1 MTIDASDIHG
11 PFEVLDVGKR
21 GSRDHACGGEASS
34 AEAEA
39 MAGPGPSV
47 AQVGMDRAGMDRAG
61 MDRAGMDT
69 ESRRRI
75 GRNLRILYG
84 NVLDL
89 PLPDRFETLLA
100 ELAAKPASRETS

>member
-21 GSRDHACGGEASS
+21 VPRDHACGGEASS

-39 MAGPGPSV
+39 MAGPGPGV
-47 AQVGMDRAGMDRAG
+47 AQVGMDRWG

>member
-21 GSRDHACGGEASS
+21 VPRDHACGGEASS

-47 AQVGMDRAGMDRAG
+47 AQVGMDRSG

>member
-34 AEAEA
+34 AEA

-47 AQVGMDRAGMDRAG
+47 AQVGMDRAG

>member
-1 MTIDASDIHG
+1 
-11 PFEVLDVGKR
+11 
-21 GSRDHACGGEASS
+21 
-34 AEAEA
+34 
-39 MAGPGPSV
+39 
-47 AQVGMDRAGMDRAG
+47 MDRSG

>member
-34 AEAEA
+34 PE
-39 MAGPGPSV
+39 AGPLACP
-47 AQVGMDRAGMDRAG
+47 AAAGA
-61 MDRAGMDT
+61 RAGMDT

-75 GRNLRILYG
+75 GRNLRLLYG
-84 NVLDL
+84 DVLNL
-89 PLPDRFETLLA
+89 PLPDRFEALLT
-100 ELAAKPASRETS
+100 ELSAKPASRETS

>member
-11 PFEVLDVGKR
+11 PLEVPDAGKR
-21 GSRDHACGGEASS
+21 ACGSHAAGSAASASEAG
-34 AEAEA
+34 A
-39 MAGPGPSV
+39 MTGSDPSGV
-47 AQVGMDRAGMDRAG
+47 
-61 MDRAGMDT
+61 RAGMDT

-100 ELAAKPASRETS
+100 ELSGKSVSRETS

>member
-21 GSRDHACGGEASS
+21 VPRDHACGGEASS

-39 MAGPGPSV
+39 MAGPGLGV
-47 AQVGMDRAGMDRAG
+47 AQVGMDRSG

>member
-21 GSRDHACGGEASS
+21 VPRDHACGGEASS

-39 MAGPGPSV
+39 EAMAGPGLGV
-47 AQVGMDRAGMDRAG
+47 AQVGMDRSG